1 MTEQQNKAI
10 GSGAEEPKAIGS
22 GTVEQKAIGSGAGAI
37 DKNNYFEK
45 IYGIVLISLASLGLF
60 YIAAIGLVALIM
72 TLNIVSAWMELILFL
87 IFGSGI
93 FVLLW
98 SIYYLR
104 WGIKMVKQAAVPK
117 RKIKSHNITIMIMAA
132 LQIWLGTMLLQHP
145 DDTLFMTFGF
155 SIPIGI
161 IFVIYGL
168 VIIPMAAVAL
178 YRSRGLLLEW

>member
-1 MTEQQNKAI
+1 MVENQSKAI
-10 GSGAEEPKAIGS
+10 GSGKVGPKAIGS
-22 GTVEQKAIGSGAGAI
+22 GVGKA

-45 IYGIVLISLASLGLF
+45 VYGAILISLASLGLF

-72 TLNIVSAWMELILFL
+72 TLNIVSAWMELFLFL

-104 WGIKMVKQAAVPK
+104 WGIKMVKQEAVPK
-117 RKIKSHNITIMIMAA
+117 RKIKSHNITIIIMAV

-145 DDTLFMTFGF
+145 TDSLFMTFGF
-155 SIPIGI
+155 GIPIGI

-178 YRSRGLLLEW
+178 YRSRGLQLEW